1 MGPHTVRFY
10 IWVCAQ
16 IVRHLCLDPV
26 LTHYLKYMKSCLSYE
41 FAFDF
46 SCFFFNNYFVRKL
59 TKNPSVSHE

>member
-1 MGPHTVRFY
+1 MGPHTVMFY

-46 SCFFFNNYFVRKL
+46 SFF
-59 TKNPSVSHE
+59 